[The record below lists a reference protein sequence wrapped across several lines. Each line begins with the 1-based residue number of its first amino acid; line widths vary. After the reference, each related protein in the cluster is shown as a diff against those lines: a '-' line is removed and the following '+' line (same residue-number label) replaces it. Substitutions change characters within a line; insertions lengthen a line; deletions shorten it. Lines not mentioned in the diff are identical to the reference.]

1 MCNSG
6 CRSSIAGAKP
16 SSAVQLPIT
25 ATLYAEHLTLFAVII
40 HHLAANVNRKMYQ
53 YNEIDISHSERQAWG
68 IVRSVDFLT

>member
-25 ATLYAEHLTLFAVII
+25 ATLHAEHLTLFALII
-40 HHLAANVNRKMYQ
+40 HHLARNVKTFLI
-53 YNEIDISHSERQAWG
+53 EI
-68 IVRSVDFLT
+68 